1 MLMLMTKARA
11 VPTILALIFLVGCS
25 GPPEGTVQAAPTLWI
40 ELQRRCG
47 QAFEGRV
54 VEGTESSDDA
64 MRSARLVMHVRSCS
78 EDELRVPFHVG
89 ENRSRTWVISR
100 QGNGLR
106 LKHDHRHEDGSPD
119 ATTDYGGDSR
129 GPDARTVEF
138 PADAVTAKLLP
149 AAASNVW
156 TLSVERGAV
165 FSYALRRENSPRRF
179 RVDFDLTRPVD
190 APPAPW

>member
-1 MLMLMTKARA
+1 MLMTKARA
-11 VPTILALIFLVGCS
+11 VPTGLAAVLLSAACFGQ
-25 GPPEGTVQAAPTLWI
+25 PERMVQAAPTLWT

-64 MRSARLVMHVRSCS
+64 MRRARLVMHVRSCS
-78 EDELRVPFHVG
+78 EDELRIPFHVG
-89 ENRSRTWVISR
+89 ENRSRTWVITR
-100 QGNGLR
+100 QGSGLR
-106 LKHDHRHEDGSPD
+106 LKHVHRHEDGSPD

-138 PADAVTAKLLP
+138 PADAHTATLLP

-156 TLSVERGAV
+156 TLSVEGGAI

-179 RVDFDLTRPVD
+179 RADFDLTRPVD